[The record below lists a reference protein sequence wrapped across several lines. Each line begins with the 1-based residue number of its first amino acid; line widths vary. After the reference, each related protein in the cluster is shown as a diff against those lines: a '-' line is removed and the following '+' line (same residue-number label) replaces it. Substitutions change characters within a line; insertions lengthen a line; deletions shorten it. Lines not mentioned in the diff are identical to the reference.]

1 VGGGIGSEVARSLGA
16 VPMLKSATE
25 SYELLSSG
33 IADGV
38 FFPKDS
44 PASFK
49 LVPLIKH
56 VTYVPGGLYNVSFAW
71 SPTRRS
77 GAASPSPTAS

>member
-1 VGGGIGSEVARSLGA
+1 
-16 VPMLKSATE
+16 MLKSATE

-44 PASFK
+44 PLSFK
-49 LVPLIKH
+49 LIPLIKH
-56 VTYVPGGLYNVSFAW
+56 ATYVPGGLYNVSFAW
-71 SPTRRS
+71 VANAEKWSRIS
-77 GAASPSPTAS
+77 AATAS